1 MPPSSQVLTVAASQ
15 LAVPLNVET
24 LVDAVVG
31 LNSGDYQSRGSQ
43 GITETWSYEREGER
57 TYDTIDMS
65 IPRSGESGFMVSLA
79 QPEAVPVGANAR
91 YPIECGPASP
101 QQSPEGSSSAPA
113 SMDKTL
119 PSTNLQCISDSEH
132 THTPSPEAEV
142 DEVAPTVQTTL
153 LDSAAGRQ
161 SVPGSPPLLEPKGN
175 EVQTGNKNEE
185 IVDQEE
191 GRHMDLRTPQ
201 LVQGS
206 PPRRTR
212 QASSVA
218 TSRIP
223 TMVHQGTR
231 AARPMGPNV
240 HKRVLEF
247 QHPQTALG
255 EPGGRSSGTPINGS
269 STYNQA
275 VHNGKV
281 LSRKFKPAAEKR

>member
-1 MPPSSQVLTVAASQ
+1 MQ
-15 LAVPLNVET
+15 
-24 LVDAVVG
+24 
-31 LNSGDYQSRGSQ
+31 
-43 GITETWSYEREGER
+43 
-57 TYDTIDMS
+57 TI
-65 IPRSGESGFMVSLA
+65 
-79 QPEAVPVGANAR
+79 
-91 YPIECGPASP
+91 
-101 QQSPEGSSSAPA
+101 
-113 SMDKTL
+113 
-119 PSTNLQCISDSEH
+119 
-132 THTPSPEAEV
+132 
-142 DEVAPTVQTTL
+142 L
-153 LDSAAGRQ
+153 LDSAARRQ
-161 SVPGSPPLLEPKGN
+161 SVPGSPPLLEPNVQTGASQSN

-185 IVDQEE
+185 MVDQEE

-223 TMVHQGTR
+223 AMVHQGTR

-255 EPGGRSSGTPINGS
+255 QPGGRSSVTPINGS

-281 LSRKFKPAAEKR
+281 LSRKFKPAAEKQ